1 MGGAFWGCWVVS
13 VAFGAYVAMRM
24 QAVARAALVA
34 ERAAA
39 RVEVGAGSGSKTEE
53 YQELSSLLM
62 N

>member
-1 MGGAFWGCWVVS
+1 
-13 VAFGAYVAMRM
+13 MRM